1 MKPAPFEYYA
11 PTTVEEALQN
21 LSDLGY
27 SGKVLAGGQSLIPAM
42 NFRMARPSALVD
54 LNKVSDLF
62 YIKPTADGGLAIGTM
77 TRDSVVEKDPTV
89 KQRFPIVAETM
100 GYIAHPQIRARGTFG
115 GAIAHADPAAQL
127 PALALAL
134 NAKMVIKR
142 KGSERVVSAEDF
154 IVGPF
159 MTVLEPE
166 DMLAEVILPP
176 LPARSAG
183 SYKQVSRQRGGYA
196 QAAAIS
202 VVSLDDR
209 NRVKDV
215 RSVLFSVGETP
226 ILSKYA
232 SKVLVGNEPTEAALA
247 DVAAYAAK
255 HECDPGS
262 DLHGTTEY
270 RRQLVEV
277 LVRRSLIEAV
287 QRAKK

>member
-11 PTTVEEALQN
+11 PKTTEEALQN
-21 LSDLGY
+21 LTDLGY

-54 LNKVSDLF
+54 LNNVAELA
-62 YIKPTADGGLAIGTM
+62 YIKPTADGGIAIGTM
-77 TRDSVVEKDPTV
+77 TRDSVVEQDPIV
-89 KQRFPIVAETM
+89 KQRMPIVAETM

-127 PALALAL
+127 PALSLAL
-134 NAKMVIKR
+134 NARLLVKR
-142 KGSERVVSAEDF
+142 KGAERWVTAEEF

-166 DMLAEVILPP
+166 DMLAEVVLPP
-176 LPARSAG
+176 LAPRTAG

-196 QAAAIS
+196 QAATIS
-202 VVSLDDR
+202 VVGLDDR

-215 RSVLFSVGETP
+215 RCVLFSVGETP

-232 SKVLVGNEPTEAALA
+232 A
-247 DVAAYAAK
+247 
-255 HECDPGS
+255 
-262 DLHGTTEY
+262 
-270 RRQLVEV
+270 
-277 LVRRSLIEAV
+277 
-287 QRAKK
+287 

>member
-11 PTTVEEALQN
+11 PKTTEEALQN
-21 LSDLGY
+21 LTDLGY

-54 LNKVSDLF
+54 LNNVAELA
-62 YIKPTADGGLAIGTM
+62 YIKPTADGGIAIGTM
-77 TRDSVVEKDPTV
+77 TRDSVVEQDPIV
-89 KQRFPIVAETM
+89 KQRIPIVAETI

-127 PALALAL
+127 PALSLAL
-134 NAKMVIKR
+134 NAKLLVKR
-142 KGSERVVSAEDF
+142 KGAERWVTAEEF

-166 DMLAEVILPP
+166 DMLAEVVLPP
-176 LPARSAG
+176 LAPRTAG

-196 QAAAIS
+196 QAATIS
-202 VVSLDDR
+202 IIGLDER

-215 RSVLFSVGETP
+215 RCVLFSVGETP

-232 SKVLVGNEPTEAALA
+232 AKVLVGNEPTEAAIA
-247 DVAAYAAK
+247 DVAAYVAK
-255 HECDPGS
+255 NECDPGS

-277 LVRRSLIEAV
+277 LVRRALTEAV
-287 QRAKK
+287 LRAKK

>member
-11 PTTVEEALQN
+11 PKTTEEALQN
-21 LSDLGY
+21 LTDLGY

-54 LNKVSDLF
+54 LNNVAELA
-62 YIKPTADGGLAIGTM
+62 YIKPTADGGIAIGTM
-77 TRDSVVEKDPTV
+77 TRDSVVEQDPIV
-89 KQRFPIVAETM
+89 KQRMPIVAETM

-127 PALALAL
+127 PALSLAL
-134 NAKMVIKR
+134 NARLLVKR
-142 KGSERVVSAEDF
+142 KGAERWVTAEEF

-166 DMLAEVILPP
+166 DMLAEVVLPP
-176 LPARSAG
+176 LAPRTAG

-196 QAAAIS
+196 QAATIS
-202 VVSLDDR
+202 IVGLDDR

-215 RSVLFSVGETP
+215 RCVIFSVGETP

-232 SKVLVGNEPTEAALA
+232 AKVLVGNEPTEAAIA
-247 DVAAYAAK
+247 DVAAYVAK
-255 HECDPGS
+255 NECDPGS

-277 LVRRSLIEAV
+277 LVRRALTEAV
-287 QRAKK
+287 LRAKK

>member
-11 PTTVEEALQN
+11 PKTTEEALQN
-21 LSDLGY
+21 LTDLGY

-54 LNKVSDLF
+54 LNNVAELA
-62 YIKPTADGGLAIGTM
+62 YIKPTADGGIAIGTM
-77 TRDSVVEKDPTV
+77 TRDSVVEEDPIIR
-89 KQRFPIVAETM
+89 QRMPIVAETI

-127 PALALAL
+127 PALSLAL
-134 NAKMVIKR
+134 NAKLLVKR
-142 KGSERVVSAEDF
+142 KGAERWVTADEF

-166 DMLAEVILPP
+166 DMLAEVFLPP
-176 LPARSAG
+176 LAPRTAG

-196 QAAAIS
+196 QAATIS
-202 VVSLDDR
+202 VVGLDDR

-215 RSVLFSVGETP
+215 RCVLFSVGETP

-232 SKVLVGNEPTEAALA
+232 AKVLVGNEATEAAIA
-247 DVAAYAAK
+247 DVAAYVAK
-255 HECDPGS
+255 NECDPGS
-262 DLHGTTEY
+262 DLHGTAEY

-277 LVRRSLIEAV
+277 LVRRALTEAIL
-287 QRAKK
+287 RAKK

>member
-11 PTTVEEALQN
+11 PKTTEEALQN
-21 LSDLGY
+21 LTDLGY

-54 LNKVSDLF
+54 LNNVAELA
-62 YIKPTADGGLAIGTM
+62 YIKPTADGGIAIGTM
-77 TRDSVVEKDPTV
+77 TRDSVVEQDLIV
-89 KQRFPIVAETM
+89 KQRMPIVAETI

-127 PALALAL
+127 PALSLAL
-134 NAKMVIKR
+134 NAKLLVKR
-142 KGSERVVSAEDF
+142 KGAERWVTAEEF

-166 DMLAEVILPP
+166 DMLAEVVLPP
-176 LPARSAG
+176 LAPRTAG

-196 QAAAIS
+196 QAATIS
-202 VVSLDDR
+202 IIGLDER

-215 RSVLFSVGETP
+215 RCVLFSVGETP

-232 SKVLVGNEPTEAALA
+232 AKVLVGNEPTEAAIA
-247 DVAAYAAK
+247 DVAAYVAK
-255 HECDPGS
+255 NECDPGS

-277 LVRRSLIEAV
+277 LVRRALTEAV
-287 QRAKK
+287 LRAKK

>member
-11 PTTVEEALQN
+11 PKTTEEALQN
-21 LSDLGY
+21 LTDLGY

-54 LNKVSDLF
+54 LNNVAELA
-62 YIKPTADGGLAIGTM
+62 YIKPTDDGGIAIGTM
-77 TRDSVVEKDPTV
+77 TRDSVVEQDPFV
-89 KQRFPIVAETM
+89 KQRMPIVSETI

-127 PALALAL
+127 PALSLAL
-134 NAKMVIKR
+134 NARLLVKR
-142 KGSERVVSAEDF
+142 KGAERWVTAEEF

-166 DMLAEVILPP
+166 DMLAEVVLPP
-176 LPARSAG
+176 LAQRTAG

-196 QAAAIS
+196 QAATIS
-202 VVSLDDR
+202 IVGLDDR

-215 RSVLFSVGETP
+215 RCVIFSVGETP

-232 SKVLVGNEPTEAALA
+232 AKVLIGNEPTEAAIA
-247 DVAAYAAK
+247 DVAAYVAK
-255 HECDPGS
+255 NECDPGS

-277 LVRRSLIEAV
+277 LVRRALTEAV
-287 QRAKK
+287 LRAKK

>member
-11 PTTVEEALQN
+11 PKTTEEALQN
-21 LSDLGY
+21 LTDLGY

-54 LNKVSDLF
+54 LNNVAELA
-62 YIKPTADGGLAIGTM
+62 YIKPTADGGIAIGTM
-77 TRDSVVEKDPTV
+77 TRDSVVEQDLIV
-89 KQRFPIVAETM
+89 KQRMPIVAETI

-127 PALALAL
+127 PALSLAL
-134 NAKMVIKR
+134 NAKLLVKR
-142 KGSERVVSAEDF
+142 KGAERWVTAEEF

-166 DMLAEVILPP
+166 DMLAEVVLPP
-176 LPARSAG
+176 LAPRTAG

-196 QAAAIS
+196 QAATIS
-202 VVSLDDR
+202 IIGLDER

-215 RSVLFSVGETP
+215 RYVLFSVSETP

-232 SKVLVGNEPTEAALA
+232 AKVLVGNEPTEAAIA
-247 DVAAYAAK
+247 DVAAYVAK
-255 HECDPGS
+255 NECDPGS

-277 LVRRSLIEAV
+277 LVRRALTEAV
-287 QRAKK
+287 LRAKK

>member
-11 PTTVEEALQN
+11 PKTTEEALQN
-21 LSDLGY
+21 LTDLGY

-54 LNKVSDLF
+54 LNNVAELA
-62 YIKPTADGGLAIGTM
+62 YIKPTADGGIAIGTM
-77 TRDSVVEKDPTV
+77 ARDSVVEQDLIV
-89 KQRFPIVAETM
+89 KQRMPIVAETI

-127 PALALAL
+127 PALSLAL
-134 NAKMVIKR
+134 NAKLLVKR
-142 KGSERVVSAEDF
+142 KGAERWVTAEEF

-166 DMLAEVILPP
+166 DMLAEVVLPP
-176 LPARSAG
+176 LAPRTAG

-196 QAAAIS
+196 QAATIS
-202 VVSLDDR
+202 MVGLDDR

-215 RSVLFSVGETP
+215 RCVLFSVGETP

-232 SKVLVGNEPTEAALA
+232 AKVLVGNEATEAAIA
-247 DVAAYAAK
+247 DVAAYVAK
-255 HECDPGS
+255 NECDPGS

-277 LVRRSLIEAV
+277 LVRRALTEAV
-287 QRAKK
+287 LRAKK

>member
-11 PTTVEEALQN
+11 PKTTEEALQN
-21 LSDLGY
+21 LTDLGY

-54 LNKVSDLF
+54 LNNVAELA
-62 YIKPTADGGLAIGTM
+62 YIKPTADGGIAIGTM
-77 TRDSVVEKDPTV
+77 TRDSVVEQDPIV
-89 KQRFPIVAETM
+89 KQRMPIVAETM

-127 PALALAL
+127 PALSLAL
-134 NAKMVIKR
+134 NARLLVKR
-142 KGSERVVSAEDF
+142 KGAERWVTAEEF

-166 DMLAEVILPP
+166 DMLAEVVLPP
-176 LPARSAG
+176 LAPRTAG

-196 QAAAIS
+196 QAATIS
-202 VVSLDDR
+202 VVGLDDR

-215 RSVLFSVGETP
+215 RCVLFSVGETP

-232 SKVLVGNEPTEAALA
+232 AKVLVGNEATEAAIA
-247 DVAAYAAK
+247 DVAAYVAK
-255 HECDPGS
+255 NECDPGS

-277 LVRRSLIEAV
+277 LVRRALTEAV
-287 QRAKK
+287 LRAKK

>member
-11 PTTVEEALQN
+11 PKTTEEALQN
-21 LSDLGY
+21 LTDLGY

-54 LNKVSDLF
+54 LNNVAELA
-62 YIKPTADGGLAIGTM
+62 YIKPTADGGIAIGTM
-77 TRDSVVEKDPTV
+77 ARDSVVEQDLIV
-89 KQRFPIVAETM
+89 KQRMPIVAETI

-127 PALALAL
+127 PALSLAL
-134 NAKMVIKR
+134 NAKLLVKR
-142 KGSERVVSAEDF
+142 KGAERWVTAEEF

-166 DMLAEVILPP
+166 DMLAEVVLPP
-176 LPARSAG
+176 LAPRTAG

-196 QAAAIS
+196 QAATIS
-202 VVSLDDR
+202 VVGLDDR

-215 RSVLFSVGETP
+215 RCVLFSVGETP

-232 SKVLVGNEPTEAALA
+232 AKVLVGNEATEAAIA
-247 DVAAYAAK
+247 DVAAYVAK
-255 HECDPGS
+255 NECDPGS

-277 LVRRSLIEAV
+277 LVRRALTEAV
-287 QRAKK
+287 LRAKK

>member
-11 PTTVEEALQN
+11 PKTTEEALQN
-21 LSDLGY
+21 LTDLGY

-54 LNKVSDLF
+54 LNNVAELA
-62 YIKPTADGGLAIGTM
+62 YIKSTADGGIAIGTM
-77 TRDSVVEKDPTV
+77 TRDNVVENDPIV
-89 KQRFPIVAETM
+89 KQRMPIVAETM

-127 PALALAL
+127 PALSLAL
-134 NAKMVIKR
+134 NAKLLIKR
-142 KGSERVVSAEDF
+142 KGAERWVTAEEF

-166 DMLAEVILPP
+166 DMLAEVVLPP
-176 LPARSAG
+176 LAPRTAG

-196 QAAAIS
+196 QAATIS
-202 VVSLDDR
+202 MVSLDDR

-215 RSVLFSVGETP
+215 RCVLFSVGETP

-232 SKVLVGNEPTEAALA
+232 AKALVGNEPTEAVIA

-255 HECDPGS
+255 NECDPGS

-277 LVRRSLIEAV
+277 LVRRALTEAV
-287 QRAKK
+287 LRAKK